1 MLSAIWAER
10 KRELAVDFTIS
21 IRRSPHG
28 PCQLELYSSFR
39 PKCQNNVNLI
49 MLIHWQGVCVYPADV
64 WGLIRT
70 SLLQFIIF
78 RSSPSFILFQGLEM
92 IPNWCQR
99 REKSE
104 NGKFTIKSTFPRAK
118 QPVDCETTCLGGLKM
133 VALETCACSQSEASV
148 DLYAVYSQT
157 GVIGVRSDRV
167 DLLNRQVT
175 RRGHCTTHVLRDR
188 QLAANHPSTVLS
200 RARGREKK

>member
-10 KRELAVDFTIS
+10 KRELAIDFTIS

-118 QPVDCETTCLGGLKM
+118 QPVDCETTCLPSKWSLWRRAL
-133 VALETCACSQSEASV
+133 VANQKQALICTRYILRQVSLASEA
-148 DLYAVYSQT
+148 
-157 GVIGVRSDRV
+157 IG
-167 DLLNRQVT
+167 LIY
-175 RRGHCTTHVLRDR
+175 
-188 QLAANHPSTVLS
+188 
-200 RARGREKK
+200 

>member
-10 KRELAVDFTIS
+10 KRELAIDFTIS

-70 SLLQFIIF
+70 SLVQFTFSALVRVLFFF
-78 RSSPSFILFQGLEM
+78 RGWKWYQIGA
-92 IPNWCQR
+92 R
-99 REKSE
+99 GEK
-104 NGKFTIKSTFPRAK
+104 RAK
-118 QPVDCETTCLGGLKM
+118 MENLPSNLLSQEQNNLLNVKQP
-133 VALETCACSQSEASV
+133 ASEASKWSLWRRALV
-148 DLYAVYSQT
+148 ANQKQALICTRY
-157 GVIGVRSDRV
+157 I
-167 DLLNRQVT
+167 LRQVS
-175 RRGHCTTHVLRDR
+175 
-188 QLAANHPSTVLS
+188 LASEAIGLIY
-200 RARGREKK
+200 